1 MSASVDGSLPRGSP
15 DGSRCPGL
23 GCRPAREAAAHIRCG
38 HQGSSVR
45 TPAAPT
51 RGRCRD
57 LGIDLAGDLVVAVVD
72 FLVRVAGANGSRRN
86 CSPDSGF
93 TFINYRNYFSIVA
106 HRISSL
112 WPPGWGQPSTQR
124 KAPTKHLITYAARER
139 RGQGQGNTA
148 KLNGN
153 EDVNTRGRANP
164 TDASAGT
171 TATTLPTPR
180 KASSITD
187 LPSRPVPGMRTAT
200 PAPGGLLAYAPVRR
214 TNPETRRTL
223 EQLHSS
229 VTSRSNRYT
238 RVRHI

>member
-1 MSASVDGSLPRGSP
+1 MKLPR
-15 DGSRCPGL
+15 
-23 GCRPAREAAAHIRCG
+23 IRCG
-38 HQGSSVR
+38 HRGSSVR

-57 LGIDLAGDLVVAVVD
+57 LGIDLAGHLVVAVVD

-86 CSPDSGF
+86 CSPRQRVYVYQLPELFFDSCAPHQLA
-93 TFINYRNYFSIVA
+93 VA
-106 HRISSL
+106 TRL
-112 WPPGWGQPSTQR
+112 GSTVYP
-124 KAPTKHLITYAARER
+124 AESPTKHLITYAARER
-139 RGQGQGNTA
+139 RAQGQGNTA

-171 TATTLPTPR
+171 TATTLPTSR
-180 KASSITD
+180 ETSSITD

-200 PAPGGLLAYAPVRR
+200 PAPGGLLAYGPVRR

-223 EQLHSS
+223 E
-229 VTSRSNRYT
+229 
-238 RVRHI
+238 